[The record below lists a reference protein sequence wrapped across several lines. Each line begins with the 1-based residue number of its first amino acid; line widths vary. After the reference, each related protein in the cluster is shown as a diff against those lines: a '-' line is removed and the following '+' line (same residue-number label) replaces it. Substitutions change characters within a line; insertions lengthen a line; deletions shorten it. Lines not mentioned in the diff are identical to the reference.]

1 MFNKNQMQFISEFDN
16 VKEHHPGPVMI
27 YTGRLLLPGDEVE
40 VIMTSESLAIT
51 INDLP
56 APADHPIHDLF
67 EREGFILRDEVSD
80 DLSRFRE
87 IRVWGRWYIDGP
99 DYQLFE
105 PYITCK
111 TDASGAEIYV
121 RYVYDWILRGIGQHS
136 IELKPTTEG
145 ETAYGVM
152 RAWSAQL
159 TDYSHLS
166 SRLVENTDLPTGLVW
181 FPQEEGYGLPILVME
196 HAMDLIRAITP
207 ELERA

>member
-1 MFNKNQMQFISEFDN
+1 MFIYDLPQFTSTFN
-16 VKEHHPGPVMI
+16 NARASHPGPDMT
-27 YTGRLLLPGDEVE
+27 YTGRLLLPGDN
-40 VIMTSESLAIT
+40 VIVMMTTGSLRIT

-67 EREGFILRDEVSD
+67 EKEGFILRDEVSD

-99 DYQLFE
+99 DYQSFE

-136 IELKPTTEG
+136 IAFKTTTEG

-159 TDYSHLS
+159 TDYSDLS
-166 SRLVENTDLPTGLVW
+166 SRLVESADLPTGLVW
-181 FPQEEGYGLPILVME
+181 FPQDEGYGLPILVME
-196 HAMDLIRAITP
+196 SAMDLIRTTTT

>member
-1 MFNKNQMQFISEFDN
+1 
-16 VKEHHPGPVMI
+16 MI
-27 YTGRLLLPGDEVE
+27 YTGRLLLPGDEVD
-40 VIMTSESLAIT
+40 VIITSESLAIT

-67 EREGFILRDEVSD
+67 DREGFILREEVSD

-87 IRVWGRWYIDGP
+87 IQVWGRWSVDGLGN
-99 DYQLFE
+99 QLFE

-121 RYVYDWILRGIGQHS
+121 RYVYNWIRRGIGQHS
-136 IELKPTTEG
+136 IEFKPTTKG
-145 ETAYGVM
+145 ETAYGTL

-166 SRLVENTDLPTGLVW
+166 SRILETIDLPTGLVW
-181 FPQEEGYGLPILVME
+181 FPRDEGCGLPILVME
-196 HAMDLIRAITP
+196 HAMDLIRALKAEP
-207 ELERA
+207 ETA